1 MAEKQEGFQFSSVDL
16 IGFIVKWYKQILIVC
31 LVVAV
36 SSAALS
42 LLIKDKYKSTVVLFP
57 ATTASISRT
66 LLDVKG
72 GKEDF
77 LEFGK
82 EDEAEQM
89 LQILY
94 SDEIRNKIIEEFNLM
109 EHYGIDPN
117 SKFAKTRLSE
127 KFTKNI
133 NFKRTEYLSVKI
145 EVLDEDPEM
154 AANIAN
160 KIAAYV
166 DSVKNRMQ
174 RERAIEGLA
183 IVEAE
188 YQYMVDFIAEMED
201 SLAKIRKLGIND
213 YSSMSEVI
221 NKEYAAALAKNDTRA
236 INALQKKLDLLS
248 DYGGAYISLTENLN
262 LYREQLAQLKIKY
275 KEAQVNVNQSIS
287 HKFIVNN
294 ATPAEKKSYPRRS
307 LIVIFSTTAAFF
319 LSVFVIIGIENYRK
333 YKTSL
338 SIEN

>member
-16 IGFIVKWYKQILIVC
+16 IGFIIKWYKQIITVSLIVG
-31 LVVAV
+31 V

-42 LLIKDKYKSTVVLFP
+42 LFIKDKYKSTVVLFP
-57 ATTASISRT
+57 ATTASISKT

-94 SDEIRNKIIEEFNLM
+94 SDEIKNKIIEEFDLM
-109 EHYGIDPN
+109 SHYKIDPN
-117 SKFAKTRLSE
+117 SKFAKTKLSE
-127 KFTKNI
+127 KITKNI
-133 NFKRTEYLSVKI
+133 NFKRTEYLSVRI
-145 EVLDEDPEM
+145 DVMDENPEM

-174 RERAIEGLA
+174 KERAVEGLA

-188 YQYMVDFIAEMED
+188 YLDLASYISEMED
-201 SLAKIRKLGIND
+201 SLSKIRKLGIND

-221 NKEYAAALAKNDTRA
+221 NKEYATALAKNDTRA
-236 INALQKKLDLLS
+236 IAALEKKLELLS
-248 DYGGAYISLTENLN
+248 EYGGAYISLTENLN
-262 LYREQLAQLKIKY
+262 LFREQLALLKTKY
-275 KEAQVNVNQSIS
+275 KEAQVNANQTIS
-287 HKFIVNN
+287 HKFIVNS
-294 ATPAEKKSYPRRS
+294 ATPAEKKTYPRRS
-307 LIVIFSTTAAFF
+307 LIVLFSTAAAFF
-319 LSVFVIIGIENYRK
+319 LSIFVIIGIENFRK
-333 YKTSL
+333 YKISL
-338 SIEN
+338 ASEK